1 MDNKKCILLTLCC
14 TPVFASAHIIG
25 ESHMNGKTNHA
36 YDTNVADTS
45 RVYDIDEIV
54 VSSQP
59 KDLQRLRRQ
68 AVSSTSLSAKT
79 LAAFATRDMRDVAT
93 RVPSFVMPCYGTR
106 YTSSVYVRGIGSR
119 VNNPAI
125 GMYVDDIPMVS
136 KSAFNTHLYD
146 LSRIDI
152 LRGPQGTLYGQNAEG
167 GLVRVYTKS
176 PLTYQGTDAKLSFGS
191 HMWRMAQISHYNK
204 VEGVGAYSLSAFY
217 NGQNGFQRNQY
228 NNHRADDGNE
238 AGARLKFM
246 RQQTDRTLI
255 SLAADYQWVRQN
267 GFAYGDYDL
276 TTRRASAPS
285 TNKPNSYRRHLA
297 SVGLTVNYR
306 GVNADIN
313 STTSYQYLDDSMLM
327 DQDYMPIDYMSLGQ
341 RQLLNAITQEF
352 AIKNHDDKKWRRVT
366 GAFFSYQ
373 WLRTNAPVN
382 FGEGITTPMG
392 NAIANSIY
400 QSIMKSM
407 TDKGM
412 SEQAAKAIIDKA
424 GGVSM
429 NVGMDVP
436 GLFRTPQLNAAIFH
450 ESSLKL
456 GDRLKAT
463 LGLRYDFSRVAI
475 DYDTRATM
483 TLAASVMGVKA
494 TNNLSSHLA
503 SNAHNAYNQLL
514 PKIGLTY
521 ELGENDNSDNGSLGN
536 IYLSASKGYRAGGY
550 NIQMFSDILQS
561 ELMANRMKAM
571 RDSYDVPHTD
581 DDYAKVNNTIAYK
594 PETSWNYEVGA
605 HLNLF
610 ESSLHLDIA
619 AYLMQIKNQ
628 QLSVMAGTYGFGRM
642 MVNAGRS
649 RSLGGE
655 ITLRG
660 SALSNA
666 LAWAVAYGYTNATF
680 RSYEDNNSN
689 YRGNH
694 VPYIPSHTLSANA
707 DYTLLTNGT
716 CIKSL
721 TFGAGLTA
729 QGDIYWDEANSYK
742 QKFYALLNAHA
753 LAQFSG
759 FSLNLWAKNLTN
771 TKYCTFAMDSSA
783 SGEKHYFGQKGMPV
797 MVGVDVNV
805 NF

>member
-93 RVPSFVMPCYGTR
+93 RVPSFVMPCYGSR

-125 GMYVDDIPMVS
+125 GMYVDDIPMVN

-176 PLTYQGTDAKLSFGS
+176 PLTYQGTDAKLSIGS

-217 NGQNGFQRNQY
+217 NGQNGFLRNQY
-228 NNHRADDGNE
+228 NKHRADDGNE

-450 ESSLKL
+450 ESNLKL

-494 TNNLSSHLA
+494 TNKLTSHLT
-503 SNAHNAYNQLL
+503 SNAHNAYNLLL
-514 PKIGLTY
+514 PKI
-521 ELGENDNSDNGSLGN
+521 
-536 IYLSASKGYRAGGY
+536 
-550 NIQMFSDILQS
+550 
-561 ELMANRMKAM
+561 
-571 RDSYDVPHTD
+571 
-581 DDYAKVNNTIAYK
+581 
-594 PETSWNYEVGA
+594 
-605 HLNLF
+605 
-610 ESSLHLDIA
+610 
-619 AYLMQIKNQ
+619 
-628 QLSVMAGTYGFGRM
+628 
-642 MVNAGRS
+642 
-649 RSLGGE
+649 
-655 ITLRG
+655 
-660 SALSNA
+660 
-666 LAWAVAYGYTNATF
+666 
-680 RSYEDNNSN
+680 
-689 YRGNH
+689 
-694 VPYIPSHTLSANA
+694 
-707 DYTLLTNGT
+707 
-716 CIKSL
+716 
-721 TFGAGLTA
+721 
-729 QGDIYWDEANSYK
+729 
-742 QKFYALLNAHA
+742 
-753 LAQFSG
+753 
-759 FSLNLWAKNLTN
+759 
-771 TKYCTFAMDSSA
+771 
-783 SGEKHYFGQKGMPV
+783 
-797 MVGVDVNV
+797 
-805 NF
+805 

>member
-25 ESHMNGKTNHA
+25 ESHMNGKTNHT

-93 RVPSFVMPCYGTR
+93 RVPSFVMPCYGSR

-125 GMYVDDIPMVS
+125 GMYVDDIPMVN

-176 PLTYQGTDAKLSFGS
+176 PLTYQGTDAKLSIGS

-217 NGQNGFQRNQY
+217 NGQNGFLRNQY
-228 NNHRADDGNE
+228 NKHRADDGNE

-392 NAIANSIY
+392 KAIANSIY

-436 GLFRTPQLNAAIFH
+436 GLHRPRVKPQVGRPTQGHSRTALRRRARVN
-450 ESSLKL
+450 
-456 GDRLKAT
+456 RLRHT
-463 LGLRYDFSRVAI
+463 
-475 DYDTRATM
+475 
-483 TLAASVMGVKA
+483 
-494 TNNLSSHLA
+494 SHHD
-503 SNAHNAYNQLL
+503 SCCQR
-514 PKIGLTY
+514 
-521 ELGENDNSDNGSLGN
+521 NGSESHKQTHVAPYKQCPQRLQPT
-536 IYLSASKGYRAGGY
+536 SAEDRTHLRAG
-550 NIQMFSDILQS
+550 
-561 ELMANRMKAM
+561 RK
-571 RDSYDVPHTD
+571 R
-581 DDYAKVNNTIAYK
+581 
-594 PETSWNYEVGA
+594 
-605 HLNLF
+605 
-610 ESSLHLDIA
+610 
-619 AYLMQIKNQ
+619 
-628 QLSVMAGTYGFGRM
+628 QL
-642 MVNAGRS
+642 
-649 RSLGGE
+649 
-655 ITLRG
+655 
-660 SALSNA
+660 
-666 LAWAVAYGYTNATF
+666 
-680 RSYEDNNSN
+680 
-689 YRGNH
+689 
-694 VPYIPSHTLSANA
+694 
-707 DYTLLTNGT
+707 
-716 CIKSL
+716 
-721 TFGAGLTA
+721 
-729 QGDIYWDEANSYK
+729 
-742 QKFYALLNAHA
+742 
-753 LAQFSG
+753 
-759 FSLNLWAKNLTN
+759 
-771 TKYCTFAMDSSA
+771 
-783 SGEKHYFGQKGMPV
+783 
-797 MVGVDVNV
+797 
-805 NF
+805 

>member
-1 MDNKKCILLTLCC
+1 
-14 TPVFASAHIIG
+14 
-25 ESHMNGKTNHA
+25 
-36 YDTNVADTS
+36 
-45 RVYDIDEIV
+45 
-54 VSSQP
+54 
-59 KDLQRLRRQ
+59 
-68 AVSSTSLSAKT
+68 
-79 LAAFATRDMRDVAT
+79 
-93 RVPSFVMPCYGTR
+93 
-106 YTSSVYVRGIGSR
+106 
-119 VNNPAI
+119 
-125 GMYVDDIPMVS
+125 
-136 KSAFNTHLYD
+136 
-146 LSRIDI
+146 
-152 LRGPQGTLYGQNAEG
+152 
-167 GLVRVYTKS
+167 
-176 PLTYQGTDAKLSFGS
+176 
-191 HMWRMAQISHYNK
+191 
-204 VEGVGAYSLSAFY
+204 
-217 NGQNGFQRNQY
+217 
-228 NNHRADDGNE
+228 
-238 AGARLKFM
+238 
-246 RQQTDRTLI
+246 
-255 SLAADYQWVRQN
+255 
-267 GFAYGDYDL
+267 
-276 TTRRASAPS
+276 
-285 TNKPNSYRRHLA
+285 
-297 SVGLTVNYR
+297 
-306 GVNADIN
+306 
-313 STTSYQYLDDSMLM
+313 
-327 DQDYMPIDYMSLGQ
+327 
-341 RQLLNAITQEF
+341 
-352 AIKNHDDKKWRRVT
+352 
-366 GAFFSYQ
+366 
-373 WLRTNAPVN
+373 
-382 FGEGITTPMG
+382 
-392 NAIANSIY
+392 
-400 QSIMKSM
+400 MKSM

-436 GLFRTPQLNAAIFH
+436 GLFRTPRLNAAIFH

-463 LGLRYDFSRVAI
+463 LGLRYDFSRVSI

-494 TNNLSSHLA
+494 TNKLTSHLT

-536 IYLSASKGYRAGGY
+536 IYISASKGYRAGGY

-680 RSYEDNNSN
+680 RSYKDNNSN

-753 LAQFSG
+753 LAQFNG

>member
-1 MDNKKCILLTLCC
+1 
-14 TPVFASAHIIG
+14 
-25 ESHMNGKTNHA
+25 
-36 YDTNVADTS
+36 
-45 RVYDIDEIV
+45 
-54 VSSQP
+54 
-59 KDLQRLRRQ
+59 
-68 AVSSTSLSAKT
+68 
-79 LAAFATRDMRDVAT
+79 
-93 RVPSFVMPCYGTR
+93 
-106 YTSSVYVRGIGSR
+106 
-119 VNNPAI
+119 
-125 GMYVDDIPMVS
+125 
-136 KSAFNTHLYD
+136 
-146 LSRIDI
+146 
-152 LRGPQGTLYGQNAEG
+152 
-167 GLVRVYTKS
+167 
-176 PLTYQGTDAKLSFGS
+176 
-191 HMWRMAQISHYNK
+191 
-204 VEGVGAYSLSAFY
+204 
-217 NGQNGFQRNQY
+217 
-228 NNHRADDGNE
+228 
-238 AGARLKFM
+238 
-246 RQQTDRTLI
+246 
-255 SLAADYQWVRQN
+255 
-267 GFAYGDYDL
+267 
-276 TTRRASAPS
+276 
-285 TNKPNSYRRHLA
+285 
-297 SVGLTVNYR
+297 
-306 GVNADIN
+306 
-313 STTSYQYLDDSMLM
+313 
-327 DQDYMPIDYMSLGQ
+327 MSLGQ

-494 TNNLSSHLA
+494 TNKLTSHLT
-503 SNAHNAYNQLL
+503 SNDHNAYNQLL

-521 ELGENDNSDNGSLGN
+521 ELGENDNSGNGSLGN
-536 IYLSASKGYRAGGY
+536 IYISASKGYRAGGY

-610 ESSLHLDIA
+610 DSSLHLDIA

-707 DYTLLTNGT
+707 DYTLQTNGT

-753 LAQFSG
+753 LAQFNG

-797 MVGVDVNV
+797 MVGMDVNV

>member
-93 RVPSFVMPCYGTR
+93 RVPSFVMPCYGSR

-125 GMYVDDIPMVS
+125 GMYVDDIPMVN

-176 PLTYQGTDAKLSFGS
+176 PLTYQGTDAKLSIGS

-217 NGQNGFQRNQY
+217 NGQNGFLRNQY
-228 NNHRADDGNE
+228 NKHRADDDNE

-246 RQQTDRTLI
+246 RQQTLI

-450 ESSLKL
+450 ESNLKL

-494 TNNLSSHLA
+494 TNKLTSHLT

-536 IYLSASKGYRAGGY
+536 IYISASKGYRAGGY

-680 RSYEDNNSN
+680 RSYKDNNSN

-729 QGDIYWDEANSYK
+729 QGDIYWDEANTFK

-753 LAQFSG
+753 LAQFNG

-797 MVGVDVNV
+797 MVGMDVNV